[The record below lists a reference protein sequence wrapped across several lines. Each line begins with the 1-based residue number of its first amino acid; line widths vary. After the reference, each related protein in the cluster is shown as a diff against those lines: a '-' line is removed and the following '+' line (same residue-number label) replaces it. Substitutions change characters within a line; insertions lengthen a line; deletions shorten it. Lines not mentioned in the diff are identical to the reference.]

1 MHTGQETHRAAGMTF
16 DGALGQATAT
26 CTFNLGLRFSM
37 LSWRNPPGFMC
48 MMHAGHVHAQIS
60 MMACSAAEKV

>member
-1 MHTGQETHRAAGMTF
+1 MLTGQETHRAAGMTF

-26 CTFNLGLRFSM
+26 CMFNPGFHFSM
-37 LSWRNPPGFMC
+37 LLRRNPPGFMP

-60 MMACSAAEKV
+60 MMACSAADKI